1 MKVESLFTDIKC
13 IEGRGEKAERDS
25 VKVSDSADESSQATA
40 ERGCQLT
47 VGGLGVSE
55 ASRCRTAG
63 MIITIIMTAELEKDS
78 LE

>member
-13 IEGRGEKAERDS
+13 IEGRGGKAERDS

-47 VGGLGVSE
+47 VGGVSE